1 MKLQLTPQAESE
13 LQVINQRIIDA
24 GDDGYEDVC
33 ETLNKRE
40 LLITDAGLYIEEAYV
55 YNTFSNL
62 DVWCEETGE
71 GEFANN
77 HRMRVKRNIGKM
89 LMEDIISIVE

>member
-24 GDDGYEDVC
+24 GDDGYDDVC
-33 ETLNKRE
+33 ESLNKHER
-40 LLITDAGLYIEEAYV
+40 LITDAGMYVNEAYV
-55 YNTFSNL
+55 DNTFSNL

-71 GEFANN
+71 GEFKDN
-77 HRMRVKRNIGKM
+77 HKMRVKRNIGKM